1 MAAGNLIVDA
11 KLFFI
16 SQKMTAN
23 TAVICNENSS
33 LEKITWIKKD
43 GKNTAGHFHFARVI
57 VNTMT
62 LPSTRRAVTPAD
74 SQSPCCTRWKKIGS
88 FRCWQVTGQQIPTGV
103 HSSRCTMVWGF
114 SRQCVNGLPHRSLKH
129 FPSLRLRG
137 MNPLCLLMD

>member
-62 LPSTRRAVTPAD
+62 LPSTRRAVT
-74 SQSPCCTRWKKIGS
+74 
-88 FRCWQVTGQQIPTGV
+88 QQIHSHLAV
-103 HSSRCTMVWGF
+103 HAGRKLAPSGAGKLL
-114 SRQCVNGLPHRSLKH
+114 VNRYPQVFTPHVVPWFGAFHGNVS
-129 FPSLRLRG
+129 
-137 MNPLCLLMD
+137 MDFLTDL